1 MSEVPLWVELAV
13 AALLVT
19 SGVFV
24 VVSAIGFVT
33 LRDFFLR
40 MHPPAL
46 AYTAGS
52 WSVALAGI
60 LSFSSIEARPALHP
74 WIVVVLL
81 AITVP
86 VTTLLLA
93 RVALF
98 RRRAA
103 GAEDTP
109 PPLTPPR
116 SGPADHDPGGGGTTS
131 TSHRAERSRSPATVP
146 KKT

>member
-1 MSEVPLWVELAV
+1 MNAGVPGWAQAV
-13 AALLVT
+13 VAVLLLM

-24 VVSAIGFVT
+24 VISAVGFLR

-46 AYTAGS
+46 AYTFAS
-52 WSVALAGI
+52 WCVTLAGI
-60 LSFSSIEARPALHP
+60 LYFSMVESRLVLHP
-74 WIVVVLL
+74 WLIIVML

-86 VTTLLLA
+86 VPTVLLA

-98 RRRAA
+98 RRRVA
-103 GAEDTP
+103 GVAETP

-116 SGPADHDPGGGGTTS
+116 GS
-131 TSHRAERSRSPATVP
+131 
-146 KKT
+146 